1 MNDEKHNHDHGEEAD
16 ASALHWP
23 TILLG
28 IVVAAIFLT
37 AIFSFQLKST
47 QYAVISTFGKVQSIS
62 KPGLHFRIPY
72 PIQKIFYFDKRQR
85 CFEGTVGRMEET
97 YTADKQNII
106 VGVYVKYKI
115 ADPEKL
121 YNSERTIEEAEKKLN
136 SLLRSDKDQIIGKY
150 KFSQFINT
158 NPKEMKIRQIEEDIK
173 NLLVR
178 PAMNQYGLKIMD
190 VGIKSLGIPT
200 KVTKDV
206 INRMKSERK
215 AAAEI
220 FLGEGKKV
228 AKNIKTEANRKKR
241 NIISIATAKA
251 KMIRAEGDAEAAA
264 YYAVFKKKP
273 ELAVFLKKLDA
284 LKAVV
289 RSRTVLV
296 LDTDTAPFDLLKP
309 KSEKLD
315 KSK

>member
-1 MNDEKHNHDHGEEAD
+1 MSDEKHTHEHGD
-16 ASALHWP
+16 GDSAPLHWP

-28 IVVAAIFLT
+28 LLVAAIFLT
-37 AIFSFQLKST
+37 AIFSFQLKSA
-47 QYAVISTFGKVQSIS
+47 QYAVVSTFGKVESVTE
-62 KPGLHFRIPY
+62 PGLHFRIPY
-72 PIQKIFYFDKRQR
+72 PIQKIFYFDNRQR

-115 ADPEKL
+115 ADPERL
-121 YNSERTIEEAEKKLN
+121 FNSERTIEEAEKKLN

-150 KFSQFINT
+150 AFSQFINT
-158 NPKEMKIRQIEEDIK
+158 NKDEMKLRLIEEDIK
-173 NLLVR
+173 NLLVK
-178 PAMNQYGLKIMD
+178 PAMDLYGLQVMD
-190 VGIKSLGIPT
+190 VGIRSLGIPQ

-206 INRMKSERK
+206 INRMKSERQ

-220 FLGEGKKV
+220 FLGEGKKI

-251 KMIRAEGDAEAAA
+251 KTIRAVGDAEAAA

-273 ELAVFLKKLDA
+273 ELAVFLKKLDS
-284 LKAVV
+284 LKSIVK
-289 RSRTVLV
+289 SRTVLV

-309 KSEKLD
+309 NSENLD
-315 KSK
+315 TKK